1 MLQQEG
7 HTVVHFARLD
17 DVVVVE
23 HQHDIVRDGVEF
35 VEKGGKPRFGRRLGR
50 MQIKGDCS
58 LVQRGDKIRPK
69 HFGIVVALI
78 EREPRRGLSRVG
90 SGRQPLRQQGGLPEP
105 GRS

>member
-7 HTVVHFARLD
+7 HPVVHLARVD

-35 VEKGGKPRFGRRLGR
+35 VEERGKPRFGRRLGT
-50 MQIKGDCS
+50 MQINRNCS

-69 HFGIVVALI
+69 HFGIVVALV
-78 EREPRRGLSRVG
+78 EREPRRALSRVG
-90 SGRQPLRQQGGLPEP
+90 SGRQPLRQQRGLPEP